1 MMESSTFWED
11 SSLHQH
17 VKFESYN
24 STEGSASRPC
34 KEEQSI
40 FRYCDGNLNFSTVA
54 TSEDDDYS
62 SYHKKKVSRDP
73 MSHRIIEKRRRD
85 RMNNCLADLS
95 RLIPA
100 DYLKKGRGR
109 IEKTEIIEMAI
120 KHMKH
125 LQAHACRQLDMCEL
139 VQQQNQEEANEQ
151 HPPGGPI
158 VIEHYRL
165 GYQECLSEAMHFLV
179 EVEGF
184 FAGDPLCVQLINH
197 LQKHCDKILKGDRLN
212 FPRTHN
218 GETTSTSSNSSGGGS
233 YNNHHSSTIP
243 SGLSGFSSSSPNS
256 GSCSDSGRTDN
267 KDVGI
272 ATSISAQ
279 TVPAVTA
286 TESGE
291 DGCCEDSLVNLN
303 GPSQL
308 REMLTSTNLTSLQT
322 SQATTIVTRTSL
334 TSMASNQLLQRPP
347 SPDHSA
353 SSPQYFS
360 AMGATNSSTEQS
372 AGSSVASLYKFKN
385 NIKQRFTAE
394 HHIEDNSSSSS
405 RRHHDDPSI
414 PLSAATN
421 DYPVNNYSGG
431 VKRKCYSV
439 DPVHEHISG
448 NSTVTLSSMAN
459 VKRRD
464 SETCSI
470 PSSPPSPPM
479 SKYPPPSPS
488 PDLANTPPPPLPPPL
503 RSLSNP
509 SYGVPI
515 FALHSK
521 GSFYIPLT
529 LDAEVLA
536 PYMAAI
542 GLGSDVN
549 GVQNGESTVSS
560 SVVLHPVTISVN
572 FQQTNYHRIQH
583 HNNPHQQH
591 SRQQQMNHCSS
602 VTTWKNELNSIL
614 PMAKWAVF
622 SPDRN

>member
-11 SSLHQH
+11 STLHQH
-17 VKFESYN
+17 VKFESYS
-24 STEGSASRPC
+24 STDGGSSQAC

-54 TSEDDDYS
+54 TSEDDEYG

-125 LQAHACRQLDMCEL
+125 LQAHACRQLDTCEL
-139 VQQQNQEEANEQ
+139 VQQQNQEEASEQ
-151 HPPGGPI
+151 HPTGGPI

-212 FPRTHN
+212 FPRTHH

-233 YNNHHSSTIP
+233 YNNRHSSIIP
-243 SGLSGFSSSSPNS
+243 SGLSGFSSGSPNS

-279 TVPAVTA
+279 TIPA
-286 TESGE
+286 TENGE
-291 DGCCEDSLVNLN
+291 DGYCEDSLLNIN

-308 REMLTSTNLTSLQT
+308 REMLTSSNLTSLQT
-322 SQATTIVTRTSL
+322 SQATTIMTRTPQ
-334 TSMASNQLLQRPP
+334 TSMASNQLLQRP
-347 SPDHSA
+347 
-353 SSPQYFS
+353 SSPVHSTSSAQYSS
-360 AMGATNSSTEQS
+360 ALGATSSSTDQS
-372 AGSSVASLYKFKN
+372 GGNSAAALYKFKN

-394 HHIEDNSSSSS
+394 HHVEDISS
-405 RRHHDDPSI
+405 RRHHDDPPV
-414 PLSAATN
+414 PLSAPTN
-421 DYPVNNYSGG
+421 DHSANNCSAGI
-431 VKRKCYSV
+431 KRKRYSV

-470 PSSPPSPPM
+470 PSSPPSPPL

-488 PDLANTPPPPLPPPL
+488 PDLANNPSSPLPPPL

-529 LDAEVLA
+529 LDAEILA
-536 PYMAAI
+536 PYLAAI
-542 GLGSDVN
+542 GFGSDVN
-549 GVQNGESTVSS
+549 GVQNGNSMVSG

-572 FQQTNYHRIQH
+572 FQQSNYHRVPH
-583 HNNPHQQH
+583 HHQQH
-591 SRQQQMNHCSS
+591 SRQQHMNNCSS
-602 VTTWKNELNSIL
+602 VTTWKNELNCII
-614 PMAKWAVF
+614 PMPKWSVF